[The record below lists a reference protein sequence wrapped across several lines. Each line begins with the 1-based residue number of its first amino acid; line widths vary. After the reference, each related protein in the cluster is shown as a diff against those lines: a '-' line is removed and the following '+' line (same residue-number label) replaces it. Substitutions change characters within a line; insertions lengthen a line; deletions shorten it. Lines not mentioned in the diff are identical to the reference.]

1 MAAPAEDFA
10 KRLRWSLDQAQFA
23 RGRGR
28 ASALALRYGVS
39 RETARKWLNGLALP
53 ELERMIEL
61 ATDFEVSFDWLAT
74 GRLPAAGPQ
83 ATEDPVPYEGTPL
96 SGDEMKVI
104 QRLRRMPRRKL
115 KVLLDLL
122 DILD

>member
-53 ELERMIEL
+53 ELERMVEL

-74 GRLPAAGPQ
+74 GRVPVLGEQ
-83 ATEDPVPYEGTPL
+83 LGEDPGHYEGTPL